1 MIFAPDNERTQKFV
15 DLIDRVSR
23 LVIDNNIGLQSR
35 INLQIE
41 KPKIF
46 LNTPDLLYALRMY
59 LTGDAGAS
67 AIGITSVSDD

>member
-1 MIFAPDNERTQKFV
+1 MIFAPDNEADPKFCGP
-15 DLIDRVSR
+15 DPDRVSR
-23 LVIDNNIGLQSR
+23 LVIDNNIVCSLAS
-35 INLQIE
+35 IKIE

-67 AIGITSVSDD
+67 GIGITSVSDD

>member
-1 MIFAPDNERTQKFV
+1 M
-15 DLIDRVSR
+15 
-23 LVIDNNIGLQSR
+23 IDNNIGLQSR

>member
-1 MIFAPDNERTQKFV
+1 V

-41 KPKIF
+41 KPNF
-46 LNTPDLLYALRMY
+46 LNTPDLYMHYAC
-59 LTGDAGAS
+59 
-67 AIGITSVSDD
+67 I